1 MKNEMKVFD
10 FEHHYSNKDFI
21 EHLKTRKTYPY
32 IDENDALWYRKNN
45 VLPAGFPSMNGSS
58 DLETELQDVDDIR
71 LGIMNGGHVT
81 CGIIS
86 ASPGIEDLPPDE
98 SVKCAIATNDAV
110 AAAVKRHPGRL
121 MGSISLPAKDVQ
133 ASVKELERAVK
144 ELGLLY
150 WHTHSNYM
158 DSFLYEEKYEPIFAK
173 CTELDIPIYIH
184 PNYAPND
191 YLNDANLS
199 IYQFTVDTTRS
210 MLILIKN
217 GIFDRYPNLQ
227 IMIGHGGEFL
237 AYGMDRDDNR
247 TLMFVEGPGC
257 CKMEQSLTTYFK
269 RRNILIT
276 TSGIYD
282 PFVINFLI
290 DCIGIDS
297 ILFATDYPYEEF
309 AEQYHFINNLK
320 LSKEQ
325 KEQIFHGNAD
335 RFIFKKPEAIEKYG
349 PRLNYQKPFSDEEAN
364 KIALKMT
371 GKSNMDEVCAEL
383 NKVPRA
389 LIPSL
394 LRANVSLR
402 QVALMK
408 KCSRWSLKKYFCVNV

>member
-1 MKNEMKVFD
+1 MKVFD
-10 FEHHYSNKDFI
+10 FEHHYNNKEFL
-21 EHLKTRKTYPY
+21 EHLKTRKEYPY
-32 IDENDALWYRKNN
+32 MDENDVLWYRKN
-45 VLPAGFPSMNGSS
+45 VMMPPGAASLNGTTSI
-58 DLETELQDVDDIR
+58 ETEIQDLDDIR
-71 LGIMNGGHVT
+71 LGIMDGGQVT

-86 ASPGIEDLPPDE
+86 SSPGIEDLPPEE
-98 SVKCAIATNDAV
+98 SVKCAKATNDAV
-110 AAAVKRHPGRL
+110 AAACKRHPGRL
-121 MGSISLPAKDVQ
+121 MGSIALPAKDVE
-133 ASVKELERAVK
+133 ASVKELDRAVN

-173 CTELDIPIYIH
+173 CAELGIPIYIH
-184 PNYAPND
+184 PHYAPNVGFD
-191 YLNDANLS
+191 YIGHKDLG
-199 IYQFTVDTTRS
+199 IFEFTVDTTRT

-227 IMIGHGGEFL
+227 IIIGHGGEFL

-247 TLMFVEGPGC
+247 SLMIEEKYGP
-257 CKMEQSLTTYFK
+257 CKMEQTLTTYFK
-269 RRNILIT
+269 RRNILMT

-282 PFVINFLI
+282 PTVIHFLI
-290 DCIGIDS
+290 ECIGIDS

-309 AEQYHFINNLK
+309 AEQFHFINNLD
-320 LSKEQ
+320 LTPEQ

-349 PRLNYQKPFSDEEAN
+349 PVLNYQKPLSDEQAE
-364 KIALKMT
+364 KIALQMT
-371 GKSNMDEVCAEL
+371 GASDMDGVYAEI
-383 NKVPRA
+383 NRA
-389 LIPSL
+389 PHAYIPNL

-408 KCSRWSLKKYFCVNV
+408 RCTRWSLKRYFGVNV

>member
-1 MKNEMKVFD
+1 MKVFD
-10 FEHHYSNKDFI
+10 FEHHYNNKEFF
-21 EHLKTRKTYPY
+21 EHLKTRKDYPY
-32 IDENDALWYRKNN
+32 IDENGALWYRKN
-45 VLPAGFPSMNGSS
+45 VMSPGAIKSINGCSTTI
-58 DLETELQDVDDIR
+58 EVELQDLDDVR
-71 LGIMNGGHVT
+71 LGIMDGGQVT

-86 ASPGIEDLPPDE
+86 SSPGIEDLPPEE
-98 SVKCAIATNDAV
+98 SVKCAKAPNDAV
-110 AAAVKRHPGRL
+110 AAACKRHPGRL
-121 MGSISLPAKDVQ
+121 MGSISLPAKDVE

-158 DSFLYEEKYEPIFAK
+158 DSFVYEEKYEPIFAK
-173 CTELDIPIYIH
+173 CAELGVPIYIH

-191 YLNDANLS
+191 YLGHKDLG
-199 IYQFTVDTTRS
+199 IFQFTVDTTRT
-210 MLILIKN
+210 LLLLIKN

-227 IMIGHGGEFL
+227 IIIGHGGEFL

-247 TLMFVEGPGC
+247 TLTADEKFNP

-269 RRNILIT
+269 RRNILMT

-282 PFVINFLI
+282 PAVIHFLI
-290 DCIGIDS
+290 ECIGIDS

-309 AEQYHFINNLK
+309 AEQFHFINNMDLT
-320 LSKEQ
+320 KEQ

-335 RFIFKKPEAIEKYG
+335 RFIFKKPEAIAKYG
-349 PRLNYQKPFSDEEAN
+349 PVLNYQKPLSDEEAE
-364 KIALKMT
+364 KIAMKMT
-371 GKSNMDEVCAEL
+371 GASNMDEVYAEI
-383 NKVPRA
+383 NRA
-389 LIPSL
+389 PNAHIPNL

-408 KCSRWSLKKYFCVNV
+408 RCSRWSLKKYFGVNV